1 MISRK
6 VLVALGEIFLNFH
19 TVLHLALISFRID
32 CIFLQVL
39 IELLHFLQQNVP
51 SGDDIVAIINLLDQ
65 MTALISRELQ
75 ALAADE
81 SQLPSLNNKYD
92 SLLGSEPNSLGMN
105 PCLDILLSE
114 NILSHVLASSRM
126 PITPEQQDCLR
137 LEQIKLYE
145 VLLGEQIFRE
155 IEAQEINLT

>member
-1 MISRK
+1 MIFY
-6 VLVALGEIFLNFH
+6 IFF
-19 TVLHLALISFRID
+19 
-32 CIFLQVL
+32 IF
-39 IELLHFLQQNVP
+39 QQNVP

-155 IEAQEINLT
+155 IEAQQKINLT